1 MMLRCEVAMLGAEGV
16 VEFLVGRMHFAGT
29 ARRETEGGGR
39 RERCA
44 APRGSQGCVHSRDRS
59 VAGPASPRTAAT
71 AFWGYQGQ
79 GLAELVIGSLGFA
92 TSLRDGHV

>member
-1 MMLRCEVAMLGAEGV
+1 MIWQCKVAILGAEGV
-16 VEFLVGRMHFAGT
+16 VEFLAGLMHVAGT

-44 APRGSQGCVHSRDRS
+44 APRGSQGCVHGRDRS
-59 VAGPASPRTAAT
+59 VAEHASPRTAVT
-71 AFWGYQGQ
+71 AFWGHQGQ